1 MNKHQ
6 VKGTA
11 KDVAGTVQEQ
21 VGKAT
26 GNKSQ
31 EAKGTARQAEGKVQK
46 AVGNLKQGVK
56 DALRKP

>member
-1 MNKHQ
+1 MNKQQ

-11 KDVAGTVQEQ
+11 KDVAGKVQAE

-46 AVGNLKQGVK
+46 AVGNVKQGVK